1 MIRTANKISIIGG
14 AGTGKTT
21 LANNLG
27 KKLNLPVCHIDG
39 IQHLENWKQRDKE
52 QRDKMILEK
61 VNEEKWIIGSLIET
75 LICTLL
81 LLIYVML
88 NG

>member
-1 MIRTANKISIIGG
+1 MCTLISFIILFI
-14 AGTGKTT
+14 AGNAIGF
-21 LANNLG
+21 LVAG
-27 KKLNLPVCHIDG
+27 MYYD
-39 IQHLENWKQRDKE
+39 
-52 QRDKMILEK
+52 
-61 VNEEKWIIGSLIET
+61 EEKWIIVSLIET

>member
-1 MIRTANKISIIGG
+1 MCTLISFIILFI
-14 AGTGKTT
+14 AG
-21 LANNLG
+21 N
-27 KKLNLPVCHIDG
+27 G
-39 IQHLENWKQRDKE
+39 IGFLFAGVYYD
-52 QRDKMILEK
+52 
-61 VNEEKWIIGSLIET
+61 EEKWIIVCLIEI